1 MNRGNCIIIL
11 EENWYL
17 NQWYLS
23 YSMAFDSIWAELVY
37 NLISL
42 VRTSYTIAA
51 IGLDVPKTKISS
63 ITLFT
68 IRVIKERPMPKSDW
82 VVVDTVNGSLNAEIL
97 RGLLQAQGIE
107 VLLSQEGAG
116 RALGLEVGLMGDIDI
131 LVNSDDVPEAR
142 KLIDDYYSGMHSTEE
157 DSE

>member
-1 MNRGNCIIIL
+1 
-11 EENWYL
+11 
-17 NQWYLS
+17 
-23 YSMAFDSIWAELVY
+23 
-37 NLISL
+37 
-42 VRTSYTIAA
+42 
-51 IGLDVPKTKISS
+51 
-63 ITLFT
+63 
-68 IRVIKERPMPKSDW
+68 MPKSDW

-142 KLIDDYYSGMHSTEE
+142 RLIDDYYSGTDRTEE

>member
-1 MNRGNCIIIL
+1 
-11 EENWYL
+11 
-17 NQWYLS
+17 
-23 YSMAFDSIWAELVY
+23 
-37 NLISL
+37 
-42 VRTSYTIAA
+42 
-51 IGLDVPKTKISS
+51 
-63 ITLFT
+63 
-68 IRVIKERPMPKSDW
+68 MPKSDW

-142 KLIDDYYSGMHSTEE
+142 RLIDDYYSGTDSTEE

>member
-1 MNRGNCIIIL
+1 
-11 EENWYL
+11 
-17 NQWYLS
+17 
-23 YSMAFDSIWAELVY
+23 
-37 NLISL
+37 
-42 VRTSYTIAA
+42 
-51 IGLDVPKTKISS
+51 LDVPKTKISF
-63 ITLFT
+63 ITLVI

-131 LVNSDDVPEAR
+131 LVNSDDVSEAR
-142 KLIDDYYSGMHSTEE
+142 GLIDDYYSGMNSTEE

>member
-1 MNRGNCIIIL
+1 
-11 EENWYL
+11 
-17 NQWYLS
+17 
-23 YSMAFDSIWAELVY
+23 
-37 NLISL
+37 
-42 VRTSYTIAA
+42 
-51 IGLDVPKTKISS
+51 
-63 ITLFT
+63 
-68 IRVIKERPMPKSDW
+68 MPKSDW
-82 VVVDTVNGSLNAEIL
+82 VVVDTVNGSLNAELL

-142 KLIDDYYSGMHSTEE
+142 KLIDDYYSGIDSTEE

>member
-1 MNRGNCIIIL
+1 
-11 EENWYL
+11 
-17 NQWYLS
+17 
-23 YSMAFDSIWAELVY
+23 
-37 NLISL
+37 
-42 VRTSYTIAA
+42 
-51 IGLDVPKTKISS
+51 
-63 ITLFT
+63 
-68 IRVIKERPMPKSDW
+68 MPKSDW

-131 LVNSDDVPEAR
+131 LVNSDDVSEAR
-142 KLIDDYYSGMHSTEE
+142 GLIDDYYSGMNSTEE

>member
-1 MNRGNCIIIL
+1 L
-11 EENWYL
+11 
-17 NQWYLS
+17 
-23 YSMAFDSIWAELVY
+23 DSIWAELVY

-42 VRTSYTIAA
+42 VGTSYAITA
-51 IGLDVPKTKISS
+51 IGLDVSKTKISF
-63 ITLFT
+63 ITLVI

-97 RGLLQAQGIE
+97 RGLLQALGIE

-142 KLIDDYYSGMHSTEE
+142 RLIDDYYSGTDSTEE

>member
-1 MNRGNCIIIL
+1 
-11 EENWYL
+11 
-17 NQWYLS
+17 
-23 YSMAFDSIWAELVY
+23 
-37 NLISL
+37 
-42 VRTSYTIAA
+42 
-51 IGLDVPKTKISS
+51 
-63 ITLFT
+63 
-68 IRVIKERPMPKSDW
+68 MPKSDW

-142 KLIDDYYSGMHSTEE
+142 GLIDDYYSGMDSTEE

>member
-1 MNRGNCIIIL
+1 L
-11 EENWYL
+11 
-17 NQWYLS
+17 
-23 YSMAFDSIWAELVY
+23 DSIWAELVY

-42 VRTSYTIAA
+42 VGTSYAIAA
-51 IGLDVPKTKISS
+51 IGLDVSKTKISF
-63 ITLFT
+63 ITLVI

-142 KLIDDYYSGMHSTEE
+142 GLIDDYYSGMNSTEE

>member
-1 MNRGNCIIIL
+1 
-11 EENWYL
+11 
-17 NQWYLS
+17 
-23 YSMAFDSIWAELVY
+23 
-37 NLISL
+37 
-42 VRTSYTIAA
+42 
-51 IGLDVPKTKISS
+51 
-63 ITLFT
+63 
-68 IRVIKERPMPKSDW
+68 MPKSDW

>member
-1 MNRGNCIIIL
+1 L
-11 EENWYL
+11 
-17 NQWYLS
+17 
-23 YSMAFDSIWAELVY
+23 DSIWAELVY

-42 VRTSYTIAA
+42 VGTSYAIAA
-51 IGLDVPKTKISS
+51 IGLDVPKTKISF
-63 ITLFT
+63 ITLVI

-142 KLIDDYYSGMHSTEE
+142 RLIDDYYSGTDSTKE

>member
-1 MNRGNCIIIL
+1 
-11 EENWYL
+11 
-17 NQWYLS
+17 
-23 YSMAFDSIWAELVY
+23 
-37 NLISL
+37 
-42 VRTSYTIAA
+42 
-51 IGLDVPKTKISS
+51 
-63 ITLFT
+63 
-68 IRVIKERPMPKSDW
+68 MPKSDW

-142 KLIDDYYSGMHSTEE
+142 KLIDDYYSGTDSTEE

>member
-1 MNRGNCIIIL
+1 L
-11 EENWYL
+11 
-17 NQWYLS
+17 
-23 YSMAFDSIWAELVY
+23 DSIWAELVY

-51 IGLDVPKTKISS
+51 IGLDVPKTKISF
-63 ITLFT
+63 ITLVI

>member
-1 MNRGNCIIIL
+1 
-11 EENWYL
+11 
-17 NQWYLS
+17 
-23 YSMAFDSIWAELVY
+23 
-37 NLISL
+37 
-42 VRTSYTIAA
+42 
-51 IGLDVPKTKISS
+51 
-63 ITLFT
+63 
-68 IRVIKERPMPKSDW
+68 MPKSDW

-142 KLIDDYYSGMHSTEE
+142 RLIDDYYSGTDSSEE
-157 DSE
+157 DSEGTGSLFCIILPNFKETALLTSPPGQLERRQPKSPSVNGVLQHDLSHQLCLLPDRFRLYPPPQP

>member
-1 MNRGNCIIIL
+1 
-11 EENWYL
+11 
-17 NQWYLS
+17 
-23 YSMAFDSIWAELVY
+23 
-37 NLISL
+37 
-42 VRTSYTIAA
+42 
-51 IGLDVPKTKISS
+51 
-63 ITLFT
+63 
-68 IRVIKERPMPKSDW
+68 MPKSDW

-142 KLIDDYYSGMHSTEE
+142 GLIDDYYSGMNSTEE